1 MKITRRLKDK
11 AGMLILTAVLVAAA
25 LIASAVSGCAEQVKA
40 AENETSLA
48 ETLTDDGDKKFDASD
63 KNDSDGTDTKASGKK
78 NGDSQSEKKDSDKTD
93 KTETVYA
100 KADASGK
107 VYDVSVEAVLK
118 NNTESGISDYSTLSD
133 IKNTEGD
140 EEFTEKGSNV
150 IVWENHGED
159 IHYKGNSTDSLP
171 VDVKITYYL
180 NDKQV
185 MADELKGQSGKIRIR
200 FDYSNKSSQK
210 VEVKGKAVEVSTPF
224 VVCSAMFLPSDNFSN
239 IEVTNGKTVEMDD
252 QNIVIGYA
260 MPGLADSLQLDKYEA
275 TEDIDIPEYVEL
287 TADVTDFSLDFTASI
302 ISNGMFGDMDTEDLK
317 DVDDLIDAMDDLS
330 EASDKLVDGS
340 AELSD
345 GADELGDY
353 FGQYLTGVSALDEGT
368 SGLMKGLK
376 TVNEQ
381 KGALLEGTKGLQ
393 KGLETLNQSLA
404 AVNLDGQS
412 VDMQPMSA
420 AAAALGQDTAKLK
433 EALTA
438 MQSTLNDVKAFAND
452 AKSYKESVQKKTSEV
467 KAALDAVDLSESE
480 KKAESEAKE
489 QAAKAVK
496 EALAGTNLTDDE
508 KAEIQSK
515 VKDSIAISGTT
526 ETASGKIAEAKDALK
541 DMPDLE
547 IPEFSLETGTINGLV
562 EDMQKQ
568 LQILGQYSEVLS
580 NLGTQMSGLSGTL
593 EQLKTGVSSLADG
606 SSQLTAGVQ
615 ALNDGIEQLYQGA
628 VALND
633 GTGQLITAG
642 NAISKGFNGLSEGT
656 NALSGGMKEFDKE
669 GIQELKKLAGDDLEN
684 IITRVRALKKADE
697 QYNNFSG
704 LEKGKTGSVRFIVET
719 DEIKK

>member
-1 MKITRRLKDK
+1 MKITKRLKDK
-11 AGMLILTAVLVAAA
+11 AGMLVLTAVLVVAA
-25 LIASAVSGCAEQVKA
+25 LIASVVSGCTEQVKA
-40 AENETSLA
+40 AENEISAENSA
-48 ETLTDDGDKKFDASD
+48 ETDNSSHKETKTTDADKNASRNAQASD
-63 KNDSDGTDTKASGKK
+63 SDKSADKGG
-78 NGDSQSEKKDSDKTD
+78 DKTD

-100 KADASGK
+100 KADSSGK
-107 VYDVSVEAVLK
+107 IYDVSVEAVLK
-118 NNTESGISDYSTLSD
+118 NDGEGEITDYSTLSD

-150 IVWENHGED
+150 VVWENHGED
-159 IHYKGNSTDSLP
+159 IQYKGTSTDALP

-180 NDKQV
+180 DDKQV
-185 MADELKGQSGKIRIR
+185 TADELKGQSGKVRIR
-200 FDYSNKSSQK
+200 FDYTNKSSLK
-210 VEVKGKAVEVSTPF
+210 VEVNGKTVEVSTPF
-224 VVCSAMFLPSDNFSN
+224 VVCSAMFLSSDNFSN
-239 IEVTNGKTVEMDD
+239 IEVTNGKTVEMDE

-260 MPGLADSLQLDKYEA
+260 MPGLSDSLQLKDYEA
-275 TEDIDIPEYVEL
+275 TEDVDIPEYVEL
-287 TADVTDFSLDFTASI
+287 TADVTDFSLDFTATI
-302 ISNGMFGDMDTEDLK
+302 ISNGMFDDMDTEDLK

-330 EASDKLVDGS
+330 EASGKLVDGT

-353 FGQYLTGVSALDEGT
+353 FGQYLTGVSALDEG
-368 SGLMKGLK
+368 SAGLMKGLK
-376 TVNEQ
+376 AVNDQ
-381 KGALLEGTKGLQ
+381 KGTLLEGAKGLQ
-393 KGLETLNQSLA
+393 QGLETLNQSLA

-420 AAAALGQDTAKLK
+420 AAVALGQDAAKLK

-438 MQSTLNDVKAFAND
+438 MQSTLNDVQDFAKE
-452 AKSYKESVQKKTSEV
+452 AKSYKESVEKKTSEA
-467 KAALDAVDLSESE
+467 KDALDVVDLSEAE

-496 EALAGTNLTDDE
+496 EALAGTELTDDQ

-515 VKDSIAISGTT
+515 VKDSISISGTT
-526 ETASGKIAEAKDALK
+526 DAASGKIADAKDALK
-541 DMPDLE
+541 DMPTLE
-547 IPEFSLETGTINGLV
+547 IPDFSVDTDTITALV

-568 LQILGQYSEVLS
+568 LQILGQYSEALS

-593 EQLKTGVSSLADG
+593 EQLKSGVSSLASG
-606 SSQLTAGVQ
+606 SGQLTEGVQ
-615 ALNDGIEQLYQGA
+615 ALNDGIEQLYQGS

-642 NAISKGFNGLSEGT
+642 NAISKGFDGLSEGT
-656 NALSGGMKEFDKE
+656 DALSDGMKEFDKE

-684 IITRVRALKKADE
+684 IITRIRALKKADE

>member
-1 MKITRRLKDK
+1 MKIKKRLKDK
-11 AGMLILTAVLVAAA
+11 AGMLVLTAVLVVAA
-25 LIASAVSGCAEQVKA
+25 LIASVVSGCTEQVKA
-40 AENETSLA
+40 AENEVSA
-48 ETLTDDGDKKFDASD
+48 ETSADTDNSSHKETKTTDADKNGSKNDQVSDSD
-63 KNDSDGTDTKASGKK
+63 KSADKG
-78 NGDSQSEKKDSDKTD
+78 SDKTD

-100 KADASGK
+100 KADSSGK
-107 VYDVSVEAVLK
+107 IYDVSVEAVLK
-118 NNTESGISDYSTLSD
+118 NEGEGEITDYSTLSD

-150 IVWENHGED
+150 VIWENHGED
-159 IHYKGNSTDSLP
+159 IQYKGTSTDALP

-185 MADELKGQSGKIRIR
+185 TADELKGQSGKVRIR
-200 FDYSNKSSQK
+200 FDYTNKYSQK
-210 VEVKGKAVEVSTPF
+210 VEVNGKTVEVSTPF
-224 VVCSAMFLPSDNFSN
+224 VVCSAMFLSSDNFSN

-260 MPGLADSLQLDKYEA
+260 MPGLSDSLQLKNYEA
-275 TEDIDIPEYVEL
+275 TEGVDIPEYVEL
-287 TADVTDFSLDFTASI
+287 TADVTDFSLDFTATI
-302 ISNGMFGDMDTEDLK
+302 ISNGMFGNMDTDDLK

-330 EASDKLVDGS
+330 EASDKLVDGA
-340 AELSD
+340 AELAD

-353 FGQYLTGVSALDEGT
+353 FGQYLTGVSAMDEG
-368 SGLMKGLK
+368 SAGLMKGLK
-376 TVNEQ
+376 TVNDQ
-381 KGALLEGTKGLQ
+381 KGALLEGAKGLQ
-393 KGLETLNQSLA
+393 QGLETLNQSLA
-404 AVNLDGQS
+404 TVNLDGQS

-420 AAAALGQDTAKLK
+420 AAAALAQDTAKLK
-433 EALTA
+433 EALTV
-438 MQSTLNDVKAFAND
+438 MQLTLNDVKTFAND
-452 AKSYKESVQKKTSEV
+452 AKSYKESVQKKTSEA
-467 KAALDAVDLSESE
+467 KGALDAVDLSEAE
-480 KKAESEAKE
+480 KTAESEAKE
-489 QAAKAVK
+489 QASKAVK
-496 EALAGTNLTDDE
+496 EALAGTDLTDDQ

-515 VKDSIAISGTT
+515 VKDSISISDTT
-526 ETASGKIAEAKDALK
+526 DTASGKIAEAKDALK

-547 IPEFSLETGTINGLV
+547 IPEVSLGTDTITVLV

-568 LQILGQYSEVLS
+568 LQVLGQYSEALS

-593 EQLKTGVSSLADG
+593 EQLKSGVSSLASG
-606 SSQLTAGVQ
+606 SGQLTEGVQ
-615 ALNDGIEQLYQGA
+615 ALNDGIEQLYQGS

-642 NAISKGFNGLSEGT
+642 NVISKGFDGLSEGT
-656 NALSGGMKEFDKE
+656 DALSDGMKEFDKE

>member
-1 MKITRRLKDK
+1 MKITKQLRKK
-11 AGMLILTAVLVAAA
+11 AGMLVLTAVLVIAA
-25 LIASAVSGCAEQVKA
+25 LIASAVSGSTEQVKA
-40 AENETSLA
+40 AENETST
-48 ETLTDDGDKKFDASD
+48 ETSADNGDKKYGASD
-63 KNDSDGTDTKASGKK
+63 KNGSESTDTKSSDKK
-78 NGDSQSEKKDSDKTD
+78 DADSQSDKTD

-100 KADASGK
+100 KAYPSGK
-107 VYDVSVEAVLK
+107 VYEVSVEAVLK
-118 NNTESGISDYSTLSD
+118 NDGKGEISDYSTLSD

-140 EEFTEKGSNV
+140 EEFTEKGSNMV
-150 IVWENHGED
+150 VWENHGED
-159 IHYKGNSTDSLP
+159 IHYKGTSTDSLP
-171 VDVKITYYL
+171 VDVKISYYL
-180 NDKQV
+180 DDKQV
-185 MADELKGQSGKIRIR
+185 TVDELKGQSGKVRIR
-200 FDYSNKSSQK
+200 FDYTNKSSQK
-210 VEVKGKAVEVSTPF
+210 VEVNGKTVEVNTPF

-260 MPGLADSLQLDKYEA
+260 MPGLSDSLQLKNYEA

-287 TADVTDFSLDFTASI
+287 TADVTDFSLDFTATI
-302 ISNGMFGDMDTEDLK
+302 ISNGMFGDMDTDDLK

-330 EASDKLVDGS
+330 DASGKLVDGT
-340 AELSD
+340 AELAD

-353 FGQYLTGVSALDEGT
+353 FGQYLTGVSALDEG
-368 SGLMKGLK
+368 SAGLMKGLK
-376 TVNEQ
+376 AVNDQ
-381 KGALLEGTKGLQ
+381 KGALLEGAQGLQ
-393 KGLETLNQSLA
+393 QGLETLNQSLA
-404 AVNLDGQS
+404 AVNLDSQS

-420 AAAALGQDTAKLK
+420 AAAALGQDAAKLK

-438 MQSTLNDVKAFAND
+438 MQSTLNDVQDFAKE
-452 AKSYKESVQKKTSEV
+452 AKSYKESVQQKTSEA
-467 KAALDAVDLSESE
+467 KDALDAVDLSEAE

-496 EALAGTNLTDDE
+496 EALAGTELTDDQ

-515 VKDSIAISGTT
+515 VRDSISISGTT
-526 ETASGKIAEAKDALK
+526 DTAAGKITDAKDVLK
-541 DMPDLE
+541 DMPSLE
-547 IPEFSLETGTINGLV
+547 IPDFSVNTEEIMTLV
-562 EDMQKQ
+562 DDMQKQ
-568 LQILGQYSEVLS
+568 IQVLGQYSEVLS

-593 EQLKTGVSSLADG
+593 EQLKSGVSSLASG
-606 SSQLTAGVQ
+606 SGQLTKGVQ
-615 ALNDGIEQLYQGA
+615 ALNDGIEQLYQGS

-642 NAISKGFNGLSEGT
+642 NAISKGFDGLSEGT
-656 NALSGGMKEFDKE
+656 DALSDGMKEFDKE

-684 IITRVRALKKADE
+684 IITRIRALKKADE

>member
-1 MKITRRLKDK
+1 MKITKQLRKK
-11 AGMLILTAVLVAAA
+11 AVMLVLTAVLVIAA
-25 LIASAVSGCAEQVKA
+25 LIASAVSGSTEQVRA
-40 AENETSLA
+40 AENETSA
-48 ETLTDDGDKKFDASD
+48 ETTADSGDKKSGASD
-63 KNDSDGTDTKASGKK
+63 TNGSESTDTKSSDKK
-78 NGDSQSEKKDSDKTD
+78 DADSQSDKTD

-100 KADASGK
+100 KADPSGK
-107 VYDVSVEAVLK
+107 IYEVSVEAVLK
-118 NNTESGISDYSTLSD
+118 NDGKGEISDYSTLSD

-140 EEFTEKGSNV
+140 EEFTEKGSNMV
-150 IVWENHGED
+150 VWENHGED
-159 IHYKGNSTDSLP
+159 IHYKGTSTDSLP
-171 VDVKITYYL
+171 VDVKISYYL
-180 NDKQV
+180 DDKQV
-185 MADELKGQSGKIRIR
+185 TVDELKGQSGKVRIR
-200 FDYSNKSSQK
+200 FDYTNKSSQK
-210 VEVKGKAVEVSTPF
+210 VEVNGKTVEVNTPF

-260 MPGLADSLQLDKYEA
+260 MPGLSDSLQLKNYEA

-287 TADVTDFSLDFTASI
+287 TADVTDFSLDFTATI
-302 ISNGMFGDMDTEDLK
+302 ISNGMFGDMDTDDLK

-330 EASDKLVDGS
+330 DASGKLVDGT
-340 AELSD
+340 AELAD

-353 FGQYLTGVSALDEGT
+353 FGQYLTGVSALDEG
-368 SGLMKGLK
+368 SAGLMKGLK
-376 TVNEQ
+376 AVNDQ
-381 KGALLEGTKGLQ
+381 KGALLEGAQGLQ
-393 KGLETLNQSLA
+393 QGLETLNQSLA
-404 AVNLDGQS
+404 AVNLDSQS

-420 AAAALGQDTAKLK
+420 AAAALGQDAAKLK

-438 MQSTLNDVKAFAND
+438 MQSTLNDVQDFAKE
-452 AKSYKESVQKKTSEV
+452 AKSYKESVQQKTSEA
-467 KAALDAVDLSESE
+467 KDALDAVDLSEAE

-496 EALAGTNLTDDE
+496 EALAGTELTDDQ

-515 VKDSIAISGTT
+515 VRDSISISGTT
-526 ETASGKIAEAKDALK
+526 DTAAGKITDAKDVLK
-541 DMPDLE
+541 DMPSLE
-547 IPEFSLETGTINGLV
+547 IPDFSVNTEEIMTLV
-562 EDMQKQ
+562 DDMQKQ
-568 LQILGQYSEVLS
+568 IQVLGQYSEVLS

-593 EQLKTGVSSLADG
+593 EQLKSGVSSLASG
-606 SSQLTAGVQ
+606 SGQLTKGVQ
-615 ALNDGIEQLYQGA
+615 ALNDGIEQLYQGS

-642 NAISKGFNGLSEGT
+642 NAISKGFDGLSEGT
-656 NALSGGMKEFDKE
+656 DALSDGMKEFDKE

-684 IITRVRALKKADE
+684 IITRIRALKKADE

>member
-1 MKITRRLKDK
+1 MKITKRLKDK
-11 AGMLILTAVLVAAA
+11 AGMLILTAVLVVAA
-25 LIASAVSGCAEQVKA
+25 LIASVVSGCTEQVKA
-40 AENETSLA
+40 AENETSA
-48 ETLTDDGDKKFDASD
+48 ETSADSNDKKSGASD
-63 KNDSDGTDTKASGKK
+63 KNGSDGKKSQASDADK
-78 NGDSQSEKKDSDKTD
+78 NSDQKDSDKTD

-100 KADASGK
+100 KADPSGK

-118 NNTESGISDYSTLSD
+118 NDGKGEISDYSTLSD

-150 IVWENHGED
+150 VVWENHGED
-159 IHYKGNSTDSLP
+159 IHYKGTSTDALP

-185 MADELKGQSGKIRIR
+185 TADELKGKSGKVRIR
-200 FDYSNKSSQK
+200 FDYTNKSSQK
-210 VEVKGKAVEVSTPF
+210 VEVNGKTAEVNTPF

-260 MPGLADSLQLDKYEA
+260 MPGLSDSLQLKNYEA

-287 TADVTDFSLDFTASI
+287 TADVTDFSLDFTATI
-302 ISNGMFGDMDTEDLK
+302 ISNGVFGDMDTDDLK

-330 EASDKLVDGS
+330 EASGKLVDGT
-340 AELSD
+340 AELAD
-345 GADELGDY
+345 GADELGNY
-353 FGQYLTGVSALDEGT
+353 FGQYLTGVSALDEG
-368 SGLMKGLK
+368 SAGLMKGLK
-376 TVNEQ
+376 SVNDQ
-381 KGALLEGTKGLQ
+381 KGALLEGAKGLQ
-393 KGLETLNQSLA
+393 QGLETLNQSLA

-420 AAAALGQDTAKLK
+420 AAAALGQDAAKLK

-438 MQSTLNDVKAFAND
+438 MQSTLNDVQDFAKE
-452 AKSYKESVQKKTSEV
+452 AKSYTESVQKKTSEA
-467 KAALDAVDLSESE
+467 KDALDAVDLSEVE
-480 KKAESEAKE
+480 QKAESEAKE
-489 QAAKAVK
+489 QAIKAVK
-496 EALAGTNLTDDE
+496 EALAGTELTDDQ

-515 VKDSIAISGTT
+515 VKDSISISGTT
-526 ETASGKIAEAKDALK
+526 EAASGKIADAKDALK
-541 DMPDLE
+541 DMPSLE
-547 IPEFSLETGTINGLV
+547 IPDFSVNTDEVMTLV
-562 EDMQKQ
+562 DDMQKQ
-568 LQILGQYSEVLS
+568 IQVLGQYSEVLS

-593 EQLKTGVSSLADG
+593 EQLKTGVSSLASG
-606 SSQLTAGVQ
+606 SGQLTKGVQ
-615 ALNDGIEQLYQGA
+615 ALNDGIEQLYQGS

-642 NAISKGFNGLSEGT
+642 NAISKGFDGLSEGT
-656 NALSGGMKEFDKE
+656 DALSDGMKEFDKE

>member
-1 MKITRRLKDK
+1 MKIKKRLKDK
-11 AGMLILTAVLVAAA
+11 AGMLVLTAVLVVAA
-25 LIASAVSGCAEQVKA
+25 LIVSVVSGCTEQVKA
-40 AENETSLA
+40 AENEVSA
-48 ETLTDDGDKKFDASD
+48 ETSVDTDNSSHKETKTTDADKNGSKNAQVSDSD
-63 KNDSDGTDTKASGKK
+63 KSADKG
-78 NGDSQSEKKDSDKTD
+78 SDKTD

-118 NNTESGISDYSTLSD
+118 NEGEGEITDYSTLSD

-159 IHYKGNSTDSLP
+159 IHYKGTSTDALP

-185 MADELKGQSGKIRIR
+185 TADELKGQSGKVRIR
-200 FDYSNKSSQK
+200 FDYTNKSSLK
-210 VEVKGKAVEVSTPF
+210 VEVNGKTVEVSTPF
-224 VVCSAMFLPSDNFSN
+224 VVCSAMFLSSDNFSN

-260 MPGLADSLQLDKYEA
+260 MPGLSDSLQLKDYEA
-275 TEDIDIPEYVEL
+275 TEDVDIPEYVEL
-287 TADVTDFSLDFTASI
+287 TADVTDFSLDFTATI
-302 ISNGMFGDMDTEDLK
+302 ISNGMFGDMDTDDLK

-330 EASDKLVDGS
+330 EASGKLMDGT
-340 AELSD
+340 AELAD

-353 FGQYLTGVSALDEGT
+353 FGQYLTGVSALDEG
-368 SGLMKGLK
+368 SAGLMQGLK
-376 TVNEQ
+376 AVNDQ
-381 KGALLEGTKGLQ
+381 KGTLLEGAKGLQ
-393 KGLETLNQSLA
+393 QGLETLNQSLA
-404 AVNLDGQS
+404 TVNLDGQS

-420 AAAALGQDTAKLK
+420 AAAALGQDAAKLK

-438 MQSTLNDVKAFAND
+438 MQSTLNDVKTFAND
-452 AKSYKESVQKKTSEV
+452 AKSYKESVQKKTSEA
-467 KAALDAVDLSESE
+467 KGALDAVDLSEAE

-489 QAAKAVK
+489 QASKAVK
-496 EALAGTNLTDDE
+496 EALAGTDLTDDQ

-515 VKDSIAISGTT
+515 VKDSISISDTT
-526 ETASGKIAEAKDALK
+526 DTASGKVAEAKDALK

-547 IPEFSLETGTINGLV
+547 IPEFSLGTDTITVLV

-568 LQILGQYSEVLS
+568 LQVLGQYSEALS

-606 SSQLTAGVQ
+606 SGQLTAGVQ
-615 ALNDGIEQLYQGA
+615 ALNDGIEQLYQGS
-628 VALND
+628 VALNN
-633 GTGQLITAG
+633 GTVQLITAG
-642 NAISKGFNGLSEGT
+642 NAISKGFDGLSEGT
-656 NALSGGMKEFDKE
+656 DALSDGMKEFDKE

>member
-1 MKITRRLKDK
+1 MKITKQLRKK
-11 AGMLILTAVLVAAA
+11 AGMLVLTAVLVIAA
-25 LIASAVSGCAEQVKA
+25 LIASAVSGSTEQVKA
-40 AENETSLA
+40 AENETSTEISA
-48 ETLTDDGDKKFDASD
+48 DNGDKKSGASD
-63 KNDSDGTDTKASGKK
+63 KNGSESTDTKSSDKK
-78 NGDSQSEKKDSDKTD
+78 DADSQSDKTD

-100 KADASGK
+100 KADPSGK
-107 VYDVSVEAVLK
+107 VYEVSVEAVLK
-118 NNTESGISDYSTLSD
+118 NDGKGEISDYSTLSD

-140 EEFTEKGSNV
+140 EEFTEKSSNV
-150 IVWENHGED
+150 VVWENHGED
-159 IHYKGNSTDSLP
+159 IHYKGTSTDALP
-171 VDVKITYYL
+171 VDVKISYYL
-180 NDKQV
+180 DDKQV
-185 MADELKGQSGKIRIR
+185 TADELKGQSGKVRIR
-200 FDYSNKSSQK
+200 FDYTNKSSQK
-210 VEVKGKAVEVSTPF
+210 VEVNGKTVEVNTPF

-260 MPGLADSLQLDKYEA
+260 MPGLSDSLQLKNYEA

-287 TADVTDFSLDFTASI
+287 TADVTDFSLDFTATI
-302 ISNGMFGDMDTEDLK
+302 ISNGMFGDMDTDDLK

-330 EASDKLVDGS
+330 DASGKLVDGT
-340 AELSD
+340 AELAD

-353 FGQYLTGVSALDEGT
+353 FGQYLTGVSALDEG
-368 SGLMKGLK
+368 SAGLMKGLK
-376 TVNEQ
+376 AVNDQ
-381 KGALLEGTKGLQ
+381 KGALLEGAQGLQ
-393 KGLETLNQSLA
+393 QGLETLNQSLA

-420 AAAALGQDTAKLK
+420 AAAALAQDTAKLK
-433 EALTA
+433 EALTV
-438 MQSTLNDVKAFAND
+438 MQSTLNDVQDFAKE
-452 AKSYKESVQKKTSEV
+452 AKSYKESVQKKTSEA
-467 KAALDAVDLSESE
+467 KDALDAVDLSEAE

-496 EALAGTNLTDDE
+496 EVLAGIELTDDQ

-515 VKDSIAISGTT
+515 VKDSISISGTT
-526 ETASGKIAEAKDALK
+526 DTAAGKIADAKDALK

-547 IPEFSLETGTINGLV
+547 IPEFSLETDTITALV

-568 LQILGQYSEVLS
+568 LQILGQYSEALS
-580 NLGTQMSGLSGTL
+580 NLGTQMAGLSGTL
-593 EQLKTGVSSLADG
+593 EQLKTGVSSLASG
-606 SSQLTAGVQ
+606 SGQLTKGVQ
-615 ALNDGIEQLYQGA
+615 ALNDGIEQLYQGS

-642 NAISKGFNGLSEGT
+642 NAISKGFDGLSEGT
-656 NALSGGMKEFDKE
+656 DALSDGMKEFDKE

-684 IITRVRALKKADE
+684 IITRIRALKKADE

>member
-1 MKITRRLKDK
+1 MKITKRLKDK
-11 AGMLILTAVLVAAA
+11 AGMLVLTAVLVVAA
-25 LIASAVSGCAEQVKA
+25 LIASVVSGCTEQVKA
-40 AENETSLA
+40 AENETSA
-48 ETLTDDGDKKFDASD
+48 ETSADNDDKNSGSSDADSNSDKTSQASD
-63 KNDSDGTDTKASGKK
+63 KDADKTNDD
-78 NGDSQSEKKDSDKTD
+78 KKDSGKAD
-93 KTETVYA
+93 KTETVYT
-100 KADASGK
+100 KADPSGK

-118 NNTESGISDYSTLSD
+118 NDGEGEITDYSTLSD

-150 IVWENHGED
+150 VVWENHGED
-159 IHYKGNSTDSLP
+159 IHYKGTSTDALP

-185 MADELKGQSGKIRIR
+185 TADELKGQSGKVRIR
-200 FDYSNKSSQK
+200 FDYTNKSSQK
-210 VEVKGKAVEVSTPF
+210 VEVNGKTVEVSTPF
-224 VVCSAMFLPSDNFSN
+224 VVCSAMFLSSDNFSN

-260 MPGLADSLQLDKYEA
+260 MPGLSDSLQLKNYEA

-287 TADVTDFSLDFTASI
+287 TADVTDFSLDFTATI
-302 ISNGMFGDMDTEDLK
+302 ISNGMFGDMDTDDLK

-330 EASDKLVDGS
+330 EASGKLVDGT
-340 AELSD
+340 AELAD

-353 FGQYLTGVSALDEGT
+353 FGQYLTGVSALDEG
-368 SGLMKGLK
+368 SAGLMKGLK
-376 TVNEQ
+376 TVNDQ
-381 KGALLEGTKGLQ
+381 KGALLEGAKGLQ
-393 KGLETLNQSLA
+393 QGLETLNQSLA
-404 AVNLDGQS
+404 AVKLDGQF

-420 AAAALGQDTAKLK
+420 AASALAQDTAKLK

-438 MQSTLNDVKAFAND
+438 MQSTLNDVKTFAND
-452 AKSYKESVQKKTSEV
+452 AKTYKESVQKKTSEA
-467 KAALDAVDLSESE
+467 KDALDAVDLSEAE

-489 QAAKAVK
+489 QASKAVK
-496 EALAGTNLTDDE
+496 EALAGTDLTDDQ

-515 VKDSIAISGTT
+515 VKDSISISGTT
-526 ETASGKIAEAKDALK
+526 DTASGKIAEAKNALK

-547 IPEFSLETGTINGLV
+547 IPEFSLATDTITALV

-568 LQILGQYSEVLS
+568 LQVLGQYSEALS

-593 EQLKTGVSSLADG
+593 EQLKAGVSSLAEG
-606 SSQLTAGVQ
+606 SGQLTSGVQ
-615 ALNDGIEQLYQGA
+615 ALNDGIEQLYQGS
-628 VALND
+628 VALNN
-633 GTGQLITAG
+633 GTVQLITAG
-642 NAISKGFNGLSEGT
+642 NAISKGFDGLSEGT
-656 NALSGGMKEFDKE
+656 DVLNDGMKEFDKE

>member
-1 MKITRRLKDK
+1 MKITKRLKDK
-11 AGMLILTAVLVAAA
+11 AGMLVLTAVLVVAA
-25 LIASAVSGCAEQVKA
+25 LIASVVSGCTEQVKA
-40 AENETSLA
+40 AENETSA
-48 ETLTDDGDKKFDASD
+48 ETSADNDDKNSGSSDADSNSDKTSQASD
-63 KNDSDGTDTKASGKK
+63 KDADKTNDD
-78 NGDSQSEKKDSDKTD
+78 KKDSGKAD
-93 KTETVYA
+93 KTETVYT
-100 KADASGK
+100 KADPSGK

-118 NNTESGISDYSTLSD
+118 NDGEGEITDYSTLSD

-150 IVWENHGED
+150 VVWENHGED
-159 IHYKGNSTDSLP
+159 IHYKGTSTDALP

-185 MADELKGQSGKIRIR
+185 TADELKGQSGKVRIR
-200 FDYSNKSSQK
+200 FDYTNKSSQK
-210 VEVKGKAVEVSTPF
+210 VEVNGKTVEVSTPF
-224 VVCSAMFLPSDNFSN
+224 VVCSAMFLSSDNFSN

-260 MPGLADSLQLDKYEA
+260 MPGLSDSLQLKNYEA

-287 TADVTDFSLDFTASI
+287 TADVTDFSLDFTATI
-302 ISNGMFGDMDTEDLK
+302 ISNGMFGDMDTDDLK

-330 EASDKLVDGS
+330 EASGKLVDGT
-340 AELSD
+340 AELAD

-353 FGQYLTGVSALDEGT
+353 FGQYLTGVSALDEG
-368 SGLMKGLK
+368 SAGLMKGLK
-376 TVNEQ
+376 TVNDQ
-381 KGALLEGTKGLQ
+381 KGALLEGAKGLQ
-393 KGLETLNQSLA
+393 QGLETLNQSLA
-404 AVNLDGQS
+404 AVKLDGQF

-420 AAAALGQDTAKLK
+420 AASALAQDTAKLK

-438 MQSTLNDVKAFAND
+438 MQSTLNDVKTFAND
-452 AKSYKESVQKKTSEV
+452 AKTYKESVQKKTSEA
-467 KAALDAVDLSESE
+467 KDALDAVDLSEAE

-489 QAAKAVK
+489 QASKAVK
-496 EALAGTNLTDDE
+496 EALAGTDLTDDQ

-515 VKDSIAISGTT
+515 VKDSISISGTT
-526 ETASGKIAEAKDALK
+526 DTASGNIAAAKDALK

-547 IPEFSLETGTINGLV
+547 IPELSLATDTITALV

-568 LQILGQYSEVLS
+568 LQVLGQYSEALS

-593 EQLKTGVSSLADG
+593 EQLKAGVSSLAEG
-606 SSQLTAGVQ
+606 SGQLTSGVQ
-615 ALNDGIEQLYQGA
+615 ALNDGIEQLYQGS
-628 VALND
+628 VALNN
-633 GTGQLITAG
+633 GTVQLITAG
-642 NAISKGFNGLSEGT
+642 NAISKGFDGLSEGT
-656 NALSGGMKEFDKE
+656 DVLNDGMKEFDKE

>member
-1 MKITRRLKDK
+1 MKITKRLRKK
-11 AGMLILTAVLVAAA
+11 AGMLVLAAVLVVAA
-25 LIASAVSGCAEQVKA
+25 LIASVVGGCTEQVKA
-40 AENETSLA
+40 AENEVSAEKSA
-48 ETLTDDGDKKFDASD
+48 ETDNSSHKETKTTDADKNASKNAQASD
-63 KNDSDGTDTKASGKK
+63 SDKSADKG
-78 NGDSQSEKKDSDKTD
+78 SDKTD

-100 KADASGK
+100 KADPSGK

-118 NNTESGISDYSTLSD
+118 NDGKGEISDYSTLSD

-150 IVWENHGED
+150 VVWENHGED
-159 IHYKGNSTDSLP
+159 IHYKGTSTDALP
-171 VDVKITYYL
+171 VDVKISYYL
-180 NDKQV
+180 DDKQV
-185 MADELKGQSGKIRIR
+185 TADELKGQSGKVRIR
-200 FDYSNKSSQK
+200 FDYTNKSSQK
-210 VEVKGKAVEVSTPF
+210 VEVNGKTVEVNTPF
-224 VVCSAMFLPSDNFSN
+224 VVCSAMFLPADNFSN

-260 MPGLADSLQLDKYEA
+260 MPGLSDSLQLDKYEA

-287 TADVTDFSLDFTASI
+287 TADVTDFSLDFTATI
-302 ISNGMFGDMDTEDLK
+302 ISNGMFGDMDTDDLK

-330 EASDKLVDGS
+330 EASGKLVDGT

-353 FGQYLTGVSALDEGT
+353 FGQYLVGVSALEEG
-368 SGLMKGLK
+368 SAGLMKGLK
-376 TVNEQ
+376 AVNDQ
-381 KGALLEGTKGLQ
+381 KGALLEGAKGLQ
-393 KGLETLNQSLA
+393 QGLETLNQSLA

-420 AAAALGQDTAKLK
+420 AAAALGQDAAKLK

-438 MQSTLNDVKAFAND
+438 MQSTVNDVQDFAKE
-452 AKSYKESVQKKTSEV
+452 AKSYKESVQKKTSEA
-467 KAALDAVDLSESE
+467 KDALDAVDLSEAE

-489 QAAKAVK
+489 QAAKAVS

-508 KAEIQSK
+508 KVEIQSK
-515 VKDSIAISGTT
+515 VKDSISISGTT
-526 ETASGKIAEAKDALK
+526 DTAAGKIADAKGVLK
-541 DMPDLE
+541 DMPTLE
-547 IPEFSLETGTINGLV
+547 IPEFSLETDTITALV

-568 LQILGQYSEVLS
+568 IQVLGQYSEALS
-580 NLGTQMSGLSGTL
+580 NIGTQMSGLSGTL
-593 EQLKTGVSSLADG
+593 EQLKSGVSSLASG
-606 SSQLTAGVQ
+606 SGQLTEGVQ
-615 ALNDGIEQLYQGA
+615 ALNDGIEQLYQGS

-642 NAISKGFNGLSEGT
+642 NAISKGFDGLSEGT
-656 NALSGGMKEFDKE
+656 DALSDGTKEFDKE

-719 DEIKK
+719 DEIKE

>member
-1 MKITRRLKDK
+1 MKITKQLRKK
-11 AGMLILTAVLVAAA
+11 AGMLVLTAVLVIAA
-25 LIASAVSGCAEQVKA
+25 LIASAVSGSTEQVKA
-40 AENETSLA
+40 AENETST
-48 ETLTDDGDKKFDASD
+48 ETSADNGDKKSGESD
-63 KNDSDGTDTKASGKK
+63 KNGSESTDTKSSDKK
-78 NGDSQSEKKDSDKTD
+78 DADSQSDKTD

-100 KADASGK
+100 KADPSGK
-107 VYDVSVEAVLK
+107 IYEVSVEAVLTNDGK
-118 NNTESGISDYSTLSD
+118 GEISDYSTLSD

-150 IVWENHGED
+150 VVWENHGED
-159 IHYKGNSTDSLP
+159 IHYKGTSTDALP
-171 VDVKITYYL
+171 VDVKISYYL
-180 NDKQV
+180 DDKQV
-185 MADELKGQSGKIRIR
+185 TADELMGQSGKVRIR
-200 FDYSNKSSQK
+200 FDYTNKSSQK
-210 VEVKGKAVEVSTPF
+210 VEVNGKTVEVNTPF

-260 MPGLADSLQLDKYEA
+260 MPGLSDSLQLKNYEA

-287 TADVTDFSLDFTASI
+287 TADVTGFSLDFTATI
-302 ISNGMFGDMDTEDLK
+302 ISNGMFGDMDTDDLK

-330 EASDKLVDGS
+330 DASGKLVDGT
-340 AELSD
+340 AELVD

-353 FGQYLTGVSALDEGT
+353 FGQYLTGVSALDEG
-368 SGLMKGLK
+368 SAGLMKGLK
-376 TVNEQ
+376 AVNDQ
-381 KGALLEGTKGLQ
+381 KGALLEGAQGLQ
-393 KGLETLNQSLA
+393 QGLETLNQSLA

-420 AAAALGQDTAKLK
+420 AAAALGQDAAKLK

-438 MQSTLNDVKAFAND
+438 MQSTLNDVQDFAKE
-452 AKSYKESVQKKTSEV
+452 AKSYKESVQKKTSEA
-467 KAALDAVDLSESE
+467 KDALDAVDLSEAE

-496 EALAGTNLTDDE
+496 EALAGTELTDDQ

-515 VKDSIAISGTT
+515 VKDSISISGTT
-526 ETASGKIAEAKDALK
+526 DTAAGKIADAKDVLK
-541 DMPDLE
+541 DMPSLE
-547 IPEFSLETGTINGLV
+547 IPDFSVNTEEIMTLV
-562 EDMQKQ
+562 DDMQKQ
-568 LQILGQYSEVLS
+568 IQVLGQYSEVLS

-593 EQLKTGVSSLADG
+593 EQLKSGVSSLASG
-606 SSQLTAGVQ
+606 SGQLTKGVQ
-615 ALNDGIEQLYQGA
+615 ALNDGIEQLYQGS

-642 NAISKGFNGLSEGT
+642 NAISKGFDGLSEGT
-656 NALSGGMKEFDKE
+656 DALSDGMKEFDKE

-684 IITRVRALKKADE
+684 IITRIRALKKADE

-704 LEKGKTGSVRFIVET
+704 LEKGKSGSVRFIVET

>member
-1 MKITRRLKDK
+1 MKIIKRLGKK
-11 AGMLILTAVLVAAA
+11 AGMLALTAVLVVAA
-25 LIASAVSGCAEQVKA
+25 LIASAVNGSAEQVRA
-40 AENETSLA
+40 AENETSA
-48 ETLTDDGDKKFDASD
+48 EASAD
-63 KNDSDGTDTKASGKK
+63 KNDSNDKTTKTSDKK
-78 NGDSQSEKKDSDKTD
+78 DADSQSDKKDSD

-118 NNTESGISDYSTLSD
+118 NDGKGEISDYSTLSD

-150 IVWENHGED
+150 VVWENHGED
-159 IHYKGNSTDSLP
+159 IHYKGTSTDALP

-185 MADELKGQSGKIRIR
+185 TADELKGQSGKVRIR
-200 FDYSNKSSQK
+200 FDYTNKSSQK
-210 VEVKGKAVEVSTPF
+210 VEVNGKTVEVSTPF
-224 VVCSAMFLPSDNFSN
+224 VVCSAMFLSSDNFSN

-260 MPGLADSLQLDKYEA
+260 MPGLSDSLQLKNYEA

-287 TADVTDFSLDFTASI
+287 TADVTDFSLDFTATI
-302 ISNGMFGDMDTEDLK
+302 ISNGMFGDMDTDDLK

-330 EASDKLVDGS
+330 EASGKLVDGT
-340 AELSD
+340 AELAD

-353 FGQYLTGVSALDEGT
+353 FGQYLTGVSALDEG
-368 SGLMKGLK
+368 SAGLMKGLK
-376 TVNEQ
+376 TVNDQ
-381 KGALLEGTKGLQ
+381 KSALLEGAKGLQ
-393 KGLETLNQSLA
+393 QGLETLNQSLA

-420 AAAALGQDTAKLK
+420 AAAALVQDTAKLK

-452 AKSYKESVQKKTSEV
+452 AKSYKESVQKKTSEA
-467 KAALDAVDLSESE
+467 KDALDAVDLSEAE

-526 ETASGKIAEAKDALK
+526 DAASGKITEAKDALK

-547 IPEFSLETGTINGLV
+547 IPEFSLETDTITALV

-568 LQILGQYSEVLS
+568 LQILGQYSEALS

-606 SSQLTAGVQ
+606 SGQLTAGVQ
-615 ALNDGIEQLYQGA
+615 ALNDGIEQLYQGS

-633 GTGQLITAG
+633 GTGQLMTAG
-642 NAISKGFNGLSEGT
+642 NAISKGFDGLSEGT
-656 NALSGGMKEFDKE
+656 DALSDGMKEFDKE

-684 IITRVRALKKADE
+684 IITRIRALKKADE

>member
-1 MKITRRLKDK
+1 MKIKKRLKDK
-11 AGMLILTAVLVAAA
+11 AGMLVLTAVLVVAA
-25 LIASAVSGCAEQVKA
+25 LIASVVGGCTEQVKA
-40 AENETSLA
+40 AENETSA
-48 ETLTDDGDKKFDASD
+48 ETSADTDNSIHKETRASD
-63 KNDSDGTDTKASGKK
+63 ADKNGSKKSQASDSDKSVA
-78 NGDSQSEKKDSDKTD
+78 NDKTD
-93 KTETVYA
+93 KMETVYA
-100 KADASGK
+100 KADPSGK

-118 NNTESGISDYSTLSD
+118 NDGKSEISDYSTLSD

-140 EEFTEKGSNV
+140 EDFTEKGSNV
-150 IVWENHGED
+150 VVWENHGED
-159 IHYKGNSTDSLP
+159 IHYKGTSTDALP

-185 MADELKGQSGKIRIR
+185 TADELKGQSGKVRIR
-200 FDYSNKSSQK
+200 FDYTNKSSQK
-210 VEVKGKAVEVSTPF
+210 VEVNGKTVEVSTPF

-260 MPGLADSLQLDKYEA
+260 MPGLSDSLQLKNYEA

-287 TADVTDFSLDFTASI
+287 TADVTDFSLDFTATI
-302 ISNGMFGDMDTEDLK
+302 ISNGMFGDMDTDDLK

-330 EASDKLVDGS
+330 EASGKLVDGT
-340 AELSD
+340 AELAD

-353 FGQYLTGVSALDEGT
+353 FGQYLTGVSALDEG
-368 SGLMKGLK
+368 SAGLMKGLK
-376 TVNEQ
+376 TVNDQ
-381 KGALLEGTKGLQ
+381 KGALLEGAKGLQ
-393 KGLETLNQSLA
+393 QGLETLNQSLA

-420 AAAALGQDTAKLK
+420 AAAALGQDAAKLK

-438 MQSTLNDVKAFAND
+438 MQSTVNDVQDFAKE
-452 AKSYKESVQKKTSEV
+452 AKSYKEAVEKKTSEA
-467 KAALDAVDLSESE
+467 KDALDAVDLSEAE

-496 EALAGTNLTDDE
+496 EALAGTELTDDQ

-515 VKDSIAISGTT
+515 VKDSISISGTT
-526 ETASGKIAEAKDALK
+526 DAASGKIADAKDALK
-541 DMPDLE
+541 NMPDLE
-547 IPEFSLETGTINGLV
+547 IPDFSVDTDTITALV

-568 LQILGQYSEVLS
+568 LQILGQYSEALS

-593 EQLKTGVSSLADG
+593 EQLKSGVSSLASG
-606 SSQLTAGVQ
+606 SGQLTEGVQ
-615 ALNDGIEQLYQGA
+615 ALNDGIEQLYQGS

-642 NAISKGFNGLSEGT
+642 NAISKGFDGLSEGT
-656 NALSGGMKEFDKE
+656 DALSDGMKEFDKE

-684 IITRVRALKKADE
+684 IITRIRALKKADE

>member
-1 MKITRRLKDK
+1 MKITKRLKDK
-11 AGMLILTAVLVAAA
+11 AGMLVLTAVLVVAA
-25 LIASAVSGCAEQVKA
+25 LIASVVGGCTEQVKA
-40 AENETSLA
+40 AENEVSAEKSA
-48 ETLTDDGDKKFDASD
+48 ETDNSSHKETKTTDADKNASKNAQASD
-63 KNDSDGTDTKASGKK
+63 SDKSADKG
-78 NGDSQSEKKDSDKTD
+78 SDKTD

-100 KADASGK
+100 KADPSGK

-118 NNTESGISDYSTLSD
+118 NDGKSEISDYSTLSD

-150 IVWENHGED
+150 VVWENHGED
-159 IHYKGNSTDSLP
+159 IHYKGTSTNALP

-180 NDKQV
+180 DDKQV
-185 MADELKGQSGKIRIR
+185 TADELKGQSGKVRIR
-200 FDYSNKSSQK
+200 FDYTNKSSQK
-210 VEVKGKAVEVSTPF
+210 VEVNGKTVEVNPPF
-224 VVCSAMFLPSDNFSN
+224 VVCSAMFLPADNFSN

-260 MPGLADSLQLDKYEA
+260 MPGLSDSLQLDKYEA

-287 TADVTDFSLDFTASI
+287 TADVTDFSLDFTATI
-302 ISNGMFGDMDTEDLK
+302 ISNGMFGDMDTDDLK

-330 EASDKLVDGS
+330 DASGKLVDGT

-353 FGQYLTGVSALDEGT
+353 FGQYLTGVSALDEGS

-376 TVNEQ
+376 AVNDQ
-381 KGALLEGTKGLQ
+381 KGALLEGAKGLQ
-393 KGLETLNQSLA
+393 QGLETLNQSLA
-404 AVNLDGQS
+404 TVNLEGQS

-420 AAAALGQDTAKLK
+420 AAAALGQDAAKLK

-438 MQSTLNDVKAFAND
+438 MQSTLNDVQDFAKE
-452 AKSYKESVQKKTSEV
+452 AKSYKESVEKKTSEA
-467 KAALDAVDLSESE
+467 KDALDAVDLSEAE

-496 EALAGTNLTDDE
+496 EALAGTELTDDQ

-515 VKDSIAISGTT
+515 VKDSISISGTT
-526 ETASGKIAEAKDALK
+526 DAASGKIADAKDALK
-541 DMPDLE
+541 DMPTLD
-547 IPEFSLETGTINGLV
+547 IPEFSLETDTITALV

-568 LQILGQYSEVLS
+568 LQILGKYSEALS
-580 NLGTQMSGLSGTL
+580 NLGTQISGFSGTL
-593 EQLKTGVSSLADG
+593 EQLKSGVSSLASG
-606 SSQLTAGVQ
+606 SGQLTEGVQ
-615 ALNDGIEQLYQGA
+615 TLNDGIEQLYQGS

-642 NAISKGFNGLSEGT
+642 NAISKGFDGLSEGT
-656 NALSGGMKEFDKE
+656 DALSDGMKEFDKE

-684 IITRVRALKKADE
+684 IITRIRALKKADE